1 MMMNTRMMIFAKTQF
16 TRKNRSI
23 DGSRGDTIGGGVPC
37 SVAFLADRTR
47 IEEAIPLGW
56 EHVVARDTS
65 ATRCPETRRRGTKAS
80 ELVVLRPTEL
90 VVGDEAIL
98 VLVLVLEDLL
108 NEFVVVGHYL
118 LHLLAVP
125 AAALLRLDHLFP
137 QILAHL
143 CTQAKRLARSFH
155 HVPPLFFYSC
165 LLTNR
170 TRFVREKLLEIM
182 FICREKERERE
193 DCIFLRLD
201 LKFN

>member
-1 MMMNTRMMIFAKTQF
+1 MMNTSRMIFAKTQF
-16 TRKNRSI
+16 TRKNDR
-23 DGSRGDTIGGGVPC
+23 SRGDTIGGVVPC
-37 SVAFLADRTR
+37 SMAFLAYRTR

-80 ELVVLRPTEL
+80 EFVVLRPTEL

-108 NEFVVVGHYL
+108 DEFVVVGHYL

-137 QILAHL
+137 QVLAHL

-155 HVPPLFFYSC
+155 HRRPFTFYSC

-182 FICREKERERE
+182 FCSSS
-193 DCIFLRLD
+193 LS
-201 LKFN
+201 

>member
-1 MMMNTRMMIFAKTQF
+1 MKIKILFFFFENDDNDESVADMTFIREDTIHKE
-16 TRKNRSI
+16 KNRSI
-23 DGSRGDTIGGGVPC
+23 DRSRGDTIDGDVPC
-37 SVAFLADRTR
+37 SVTFLADRTR

-125 AAALLRLDHLFP
+125 AAPLLRLDHLFP
-137 QILAHL
+137 QVLAHL
-143 CTQAKRLARSFH
+143 
-155 HVPPLFFYSC
+155 
-165 LLTNR
+165 R
-170 TRFVREKLLEIM
+170 TP
-182 FICREKERERE
+182 
-193 DCIFLRLD
+193 D
-201 LKFN
+201 